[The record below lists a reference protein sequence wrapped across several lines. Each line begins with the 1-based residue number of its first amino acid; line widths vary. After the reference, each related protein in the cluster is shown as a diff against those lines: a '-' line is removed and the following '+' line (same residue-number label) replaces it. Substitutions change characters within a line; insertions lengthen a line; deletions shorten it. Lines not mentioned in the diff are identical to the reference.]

1 MGKYTVFM
9 KQTMTDILRSHKKKV
24 KRLIQ
29 AKSKVE
35 GGQYRKKQKNSR
47 VDAKRQR
54 QTESPKR
61 DEPNEH

>member
-9 KQTMTDILRSHKKKV
+9 KQIMTDILRSHKKKGEKTDIGKV
-24 KRLIQ
+24 GTIPEKI
-29 AKSKVE
+29 AKQQSWREKT
-35 GGQYRKKQKNSR
+35 N
-47 VDAKRQR
+47 R